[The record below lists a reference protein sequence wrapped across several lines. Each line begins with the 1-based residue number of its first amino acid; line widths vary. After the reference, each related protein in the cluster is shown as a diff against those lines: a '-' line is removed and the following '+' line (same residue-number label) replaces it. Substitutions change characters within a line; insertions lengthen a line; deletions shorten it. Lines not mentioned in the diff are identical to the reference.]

1 MGYKLKF
8 TVVKAQ
14 NNYFLERSDARGDGS
29 TFKNLEEVF
38 DYILTCQSF
47 KSIKYPISISLAR
60 RGFSV
65 NEYQKLSALT
75 RELADVANE
84 ILTETKKKSLLEELI
99 KPYK

>member
-8 TVVKAQ
+8 TVVKEP

-29 TFKNLEEVF
+29 NFNSLKEVF

-47 KSIKYPISISLAR
+47 KSIKYPISINLSR
-60 RGFSV
+60 NGFSK

-75 RELADVANE
+75 RELTDVANE

-99 KPYK
+99 KLHR